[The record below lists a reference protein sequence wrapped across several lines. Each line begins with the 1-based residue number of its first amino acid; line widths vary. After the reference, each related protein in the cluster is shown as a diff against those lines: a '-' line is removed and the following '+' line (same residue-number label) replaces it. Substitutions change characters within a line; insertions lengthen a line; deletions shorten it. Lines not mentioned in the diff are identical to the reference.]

1 MSMGGKGK
9 GVTPM
14 VVENNK
20 HEANSGVGRKE
31 RKLSLRMVPLLSKR
45 SIIVLVIGLVV
56 GVVLGFGFWAMNAS
70 SSSSTTTEAEVR
82 PGGLA
87 ELLGIAQI
95 EGYESKVNIQVV
107 NPGSSYMSMGNMRS
121 QGEYYAAKM
130 NSLPFLN
137 LLSQELDKQAPQYS
151 QTVDELDQIIR
162 IRYASNVLNTRTNDL
177 ESETPTI
184 EVKVTGASV
193 QEALFLAI
201 FVPEAFK
208 DYLIAEES
216 NQQQL
221 EYENTLK
228 EIESIKTAIIEAQ
241 QELSDLEP
249 QGAASDIQ
257 NNPSYVAL
265 SAKIEALELEL
276 DRQAADLSVLI
287 ASDRVGEYS
296 SILEKEY
303 QETLQKA
310 KNISTALSEV
320 EQNLRTLEM
329 QEAGNDNLRDSADY
343 IILNAKIRAL
353 ELEID
358 RLMTGDIETTGLADM
373 IASGITTGFTY
384 TDLLEKV
391 ETAGAA
397 LSEARKELAI
407 LESQAVSDSSAE
419 NLEYQLTRARA
430 DDLSLELSVLRDRL
444 TVLTREIL
452 EEEGQPD
459 IQAAFEMTSTAL
471 SEARKELAILES
483 QSGNGNSAENLEYQ
497 FTQAKIRNLNDKLAD
512 LTMKLSFL
520 IGGNVNPAEITDH
533 LIAGNPSMPTPV
545 LPERMR
551 ARNALMMGAVVGICG
566 AWVILNFRWL
576 VRSASSLGT
585 GTGAPEKDDEDEV

>member
-1 MSMGGKGK
+1 
-9 GVTPM
+9 M
-14 VVENNK
+14 VSENNEY
-20 HEANSGVGRKE
+20 EATSGIERKE
-31 RKLSLRMVPLLSKR
+31 RKPLERMVPLLSKR
-45 SIIVLVIGLVV
+45 SIIILVIGFVI
-56 GVVLGFGFWAMNAS
+56 GAVLGLGYWFISPSFATSA
-70 SSSSTTTEAEVR
+70 TEGET
-82 PGGLA
+82 GGLA
-87 ELLGIAQI
+87 ATLGQPTS
-95 EGYESKVNIQVV
+95 GPYECRVNIQIV
-107 NPGSSYMSMGNMRS
+107 NPSSSYMSMRELQN
-121 QGEYYAAKM
+121 QGEYYAAKV
-130 NSLPFLN
+130 NSLPFLKF
-137 LLSQELDKQAPQYS
+137 LSQELDKQAPEYS
-151 QTVDELDQIIR
+151 HTIDELDQIMR
-162 IRYASNVLNTRTNDL
+162 IRYASNALDSRNPTTSL
-177 ESETPTI
+177 ESMTPTI
-184 EVKVTGASV
+184 EVKVTGTSV
-193 QEALFLAI
+193 KEALFLAI

-208 DYLIAEES
+208 DYLIAEEI

-241 QELSDLEP
+241 QELCDLGP
-249 QGAASDIQ
+249 QGAARDIQ

-265 SAKIEALELEL
+265 SAIIEALELEL

-287 ASDRVGEYS
+287 ASDRVDEYG
-296 SILEKEY
+296 SILEQKY

-310 KNISTALSEV
+310 KNISTTLSEV

-329 QEAGNDNLRDSADY
+329 QEAGNDNLINSTDY

-358 RLMTGDIETTGLADM
+358 RLMTGDTETTGLADM
-373 IASGITTGFTY
+373 IASGITTGLTY
-384 TDLLEKV
+384 KDTLEKV
-391 ETAGAA
+391 ETASVA

-407 LESQAVSDSSAE
+407 LESQSGSDSLVE
-419 NLEYQLTRARA
+419 NLEYQLTRARV

-459 IQAAFEMTSTAL
+459 IQAAFEMTSAAL

-497 FTQAKIRNLNDKLAD
+497 FIQAKIRNLNDKLAD

-520 IGGNVNPAEITDH
+520 LGGNVQSAEITDH

-545 LPERMR
+545 LPERIMVR
-551 ARNALMMGAVVGICG
+551 SALMMGAIVGIGG
-566 AWVILNFRWL
+566 AWAILNFRWIAKGMP
-576 VRSASSLGT
+576 RPST
-585 GTGAPEKDDEDEV
+585 PRRDEDEEE

>member
-1 MSMGGKGK
+1 
-9 GVTPM
+9 M

-20 HEANSGVGRKE
+20 HEANSGVERKE
-31 RKLSLRMVPLLSKR
+31 RKPVARMIPLLSRR
-45 SIIVLVIGLVV
+45 SIIILVIGFFV
-56 GVVLGFGFWAMNAS
+56 GIALGLGYWFISPSFATPA
-70 SSSSTTTEAEVR
+70 AEEE

-87 ELLGIAQI
+87 ALIGQPN
-95 EGYESKVNIQVV
+95 GGPYECRVNIQVV
-107 NPGSSYMSMGNMRS
+107 NPSSSYMSMRDLQS

-130 NSLPFLN
+130 NSLPFLKF
-137 LLSQELDKQAPQYS
+137 LSQELDKQAPEYS
-151 QTVDELDQIIR
+151 HTVDELDQIMR
-162 IRYASNVLNTRTNDL
+162 IRYAPNALDSRTSTTSL
-177 ESETPTI
+177 ESEAPTI
-184 EVKVTGASV
+184 EVKVTVASV

-201 FVPEAFK
+201 FVPEAFT
-208 DYLIAEES
+208 DYLITEES

-228 EIESIKTAIIEAQ
+228 EVESIKTAIIEAQ
-241 QELSDLEP
+241 QELSDLSP

-296 SILEKEY
+296 SILEQQY

-310 KNISTALSEV
+310 KSSSTALSEV
-320 EQNLRTLEM
+320 EQNLHTLEM
-329 QEAGNDNLRDSADY
+329 QRAGNDNLRDSADY

-373 IASGITTGFTY
+373 IASGITTGLIY
-384 TDLLEKV
+384 TDTLEKV

-407 LESQAVSDSSAE
+407 LESQSGSDSSAE
-419 NLEYQLTRARA
+419 SLEYQLTRARA
-430 DDLSLELSVLRDRL
+430 DDLSLELSILRDRL

-452 EEEGQPD
+452 EEESQPD
-459 IQAAFEMTSTAL
+459 IQAAFEMTSAAL

-533 LIAGNPSMPTPV
+533 LIAGNPSMPVPE
-545 LPERMR
+545 LPERMS
-551 ARNALMMGAVVGICG
+551 ARNALMMGAIVGIG
-566 AWVILNFRWL
+566 GGWAILNFRWI
-576 VRSASSLGT
+576 AKGMPKSST
-585 GTGAPEKDDEDEV
+585 PRRDEDEEE